1 VSSPITRPAHAILA
15 LADGTVYR
23 GQSFGAFVVGAG
35 EVVFNTSMSGYQEI
49 LTDPSYAGQIVTMTY
64 PQIGNV
70 GVNPDDEESRRPY
83 LQGFVAKEVFD
94 VPSNWRSKQSLDRYM
109 QLHGIPGIAGIDTRA
124 LVRRIRDHGAQVG
137 VLSSDPDQQDADAL
151 IERARNEPGL
161 DGRDLVAQ
169 VTCSEPYRWEEGL
182 WGGVAGQLP
191 RPERPKERFK
201 LVAYDFGIKRNIA
214 RQLVENGFDV
224 TIVPATTSAEDA
236 LALAPDAI
244 FLSNGPGDPAAV
256 EGVRENVRRLAEAKP
271 LFGICLGHQIL
282 ALALGGETRKLKFG
296 HHGGNQPGQDLATKK
311 VAICAENHGYAVD
324 AESLRAAG
332 EPVEVTHVNLND
344 GTVEGLAHSVRPLF
358 SVQYHPEASPGPHDA
373 AYFFGRFREM
383 VARHKAGE
391 AVSGVDVATGS
402 GVAGAPSNAVGE

>member
-1 VSSPITRPAHAILA
+1 VSPSSILPSHATLA

-23 GQSFGAFVVGAG
+23 GQAFGSPVMGAG
-35 EVVFNTSMSGYQEI
+35 EVVFNTSISGYQEI

-70 GVNPDDEESRRPY
+70 GVNPEDEESRRPY
-83 LQGFVAKEVFD
+83 LRGFVAKEVFD
-94 VPSNWRSKQSLDRYM
+94 VPSNWRSQQSLDRYM
-109 QLHGIPGIAGIDTRA
+109 QLHGIPGISGIDTRA
-124 LVRRIRDHGAQVG
+124 LVRRIRDGGAQVG
-137 VLSSDPDQQDADAL
+137 VLSADPDQQDADAL
-151 IERARNEPGL
+151 VKRARSEPGL
-161 DGRDLVAQ
+161 DGCDFVAQ

-182 WGGVAGQLP
+182 WEGVAGQLP
-191 RPERPKERFK
+191 RRPVPEKRFK
-201 LVAYDFGIKRNIA
+201 LVAYDFGIKRNIL
-214 RQLVENGFDV
+214 RQLVENGFEV
-224 TIVPATTSAEDA
+224 TIVPATTSAEET
-236 LALAPDAI
+236 LAMNPDAI

-256 EGVRENVRRLAEAKP
+256 EGVRENVRRLADEKP

-282 ALALGGETRKLKFG
+282 ALALGGKTKKLKFG

-344 GTVEGLAHSVRPLF
+344 GTVEGLAHSERPLF

-383 VARHKAGE
+383 VERHKAGE
-391 AVSGVDVATGS
+391 AVSGVDVAS
-402 GVAGAPSNAVGE
+402 GRGPIGAVAE